1 MIKSPP
7 STFVTGLFVVAS
19 VSPSLRPVR
28 ARGGH
33 KEKSPSKS
41 SLAVPSPRLFMN
53 ASSASRNCQE
63 GPNGKERVA
72 VSTSRHYKILL
83 SACTSSSASSSSS
96 RKSSFSSISSSELPQ
111 PLLSSE
117 PAPIRSPSGPT
128 HVPSAPSDAEKTS
141 SSGLIPQSDVSP
153 GQRSVHVVSV

>member
-63 GPNGKERVA
+63 GKERVA

-96 RKSSFSSISSSELPQ
+96 IKSSFWSISSSELPQ